1 MSYNIC
7 ALSGKLTSHPV
18 ICRKNGLIF
27 DKEIIMSCIDSTGIC
42 PITSIPLT
50 KEDILDIDSNSIS
63 NPRSTDEASIEGL
76 LNKGKNDINE
86 LIKEIGELKFKISES
101 KKQLSTECYKYE
113 AAINVIHKLIQE
125 KEIAKS
131 QIEQYQNMIS
141 NK

>member
-27 DKEIIMSCIDSTGIC
+27 DKELIMNCIESTGVC
-42 PITSIPLT
+42 PITSVPLT
-50 KEDILDIDSNSIS
+50 KEDLLEIDSPALS
-63 NPRSTDEASIEGL
+63 NPRSTEEASIEGL
-76 LNKGKNDINE
+76 FNKGQNDINE
-86 LIKEIGELKFKISES
+86 LIKEIGELKFKLSES
-101 KKQLSTECYKYE
+101 KKQFTAECYKYE

-131 QIEQYQNMIS
+131 QIEQYQSMIQ